1 MYVCV
6 VQNLSAQEKTN
17 CADCPKVQLYT
28 FFSFFL
34 TPSLT
39 SLFLAPLPL
48 SPPPLSSSLSLPQC
62 DRTQSLDMFHEAVR
76 KRKGETFVQNIAII
90 GAGCSVATLPV
101 AEICHYYNLP
111 MVRDEGAR
119 YQRKSKRGER
129 SVKRGGREKRRGKG
143 EVIYID
149 WGGRVI

>member
-1 MYVCV
+1 
-6 VQNLSAQEKTN
+6 
-17 CADCPKVQLYT
+17 
-28 FFSFFL
+28 
-34 TPSLT
+34 
-39 SLFLAPLPL
+39 
-48 SPPPLSSSLSLPQC
+48 
-62 DRTQSLDMFHEAVR
+62 MFHEAVR

-149 WGGRVI
+149 WGEGKIACVYFVRGGCCEF

>member
-1 MYVCV
+1 
-6 VQNLSAQEKTN
+6 
-17 CADCPKVQLYT
+17 
-28 FFSFFL
+28 
-34 TPSLT
+34 
-39 SLFLAPLPL
+39 
-48 SPPPLSSSLSLPQC
+48 
-62 DRTQSLDMFHEAVR
+62 MFHEAVR